1 MLQNASSELTIIE
14 VTAKS
19 KRKTRKKIKVTDDDD
34 M

>member
-1 MLQNASSELTIIE
+1 MLQNASSDLTIIE
-14 VTAKS
+14 ITTKS